1 MSAGRHSFFEELK
14 MKPSLTLLALLACLL
29 AFQTGCGAARKS
41 EPIFG
46 PLKIE
51 SEEASLGERLFM
63 WHCNQCHPGG
73 EAGLAPA
80 LNNKPAPGFAMQ
92 FQVRNGMG
100 AMPRFSTDQVSG
112 GELDAIVSYL
122 VVLRNR

>member
-1 MSAGRHSFFEELK
+1 
-14 MKPSLTLLALLACLL
+14 MKPNYMLLALVVLLL
-29 AFQTGCGAARKS
+29 ALQTGCGAARKN
-41 EPIFG
+41 EPISG

-51 SEEASLGERLFM
+51 SEEASVGERLYM

-80 LNNKPAPGFAMQ
+80 LNDKPAPGFAIQ
-92 FQVRNGMG
+92 FQVRHGIG
-100 AMPRFSTDQVSG
+100 AMPRISDDQVSG